1 MSEETIINKLSDGM
15 IVKIKHYQSV
25 QKKVSFETGNSSTKR
40 TDHYQFITESNGKQ
54 KTTNIPKRLY
64 VALRAF
70 EIDPKFKGDL

>member
-1 MSEETIINKLSDGM
+1 MSEETIINKLSDDM

-25 QKKVSFETGNSSTKR
+25 QKKVNFETGSSSTKR

-54 KTTNIPKRLY
+54 KTVNIPKRLY

-70 EIDPKFKGDL
+70 EIDPKF

>member
-1 MSEETIINKLSDGM
+1 MSVEMLINKLSDGM

-25 QKKVSFETGNSSTKR
+25 QKKVNFETGNSSTKR
-40 TDHYQFITESNGKQ
+40 TDYYQFITESNGQ
-54 KTTNIPKRLY
+54 QHTTNIPKRLY

>member
-25 QKKVSFETGNSSTKR
+25 QKKVNFETGSNSTKR
-40 TDHYQFITESNGKQ
+40 TDHYQFITESNGRQ
-54 KTTNIPKRLY
+54 QRTAISKRLY

-70 EIDPKFKGDL
+70 EIDPKF

>member
-15 IVKIKHYQSV
+15 TVKIKHYQSV
-25 QKKVSFETGNSSTKR
+25 QKKMNFETGRSSTKR

-54 KTTNIPKRLY
+54 DTTNIPKRLY

-70 EIDPKFKGDL
+70 EIDPNFKQ

>member
-15 IVKIKHYQSV
+15 IVKISHHQG
-25 QKKVSFETGNSSTKR
+25 QKVSVNLVNGNSR
-40 TDHYQFITESNGKQ
+40 TTRTNHYEFITESNGKQ

-70 EIDPKFKGDL
+70 EIDPKF